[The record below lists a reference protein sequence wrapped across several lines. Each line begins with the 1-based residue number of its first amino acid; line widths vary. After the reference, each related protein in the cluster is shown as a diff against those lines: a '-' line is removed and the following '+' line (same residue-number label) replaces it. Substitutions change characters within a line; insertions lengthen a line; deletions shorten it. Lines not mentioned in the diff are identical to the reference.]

1 MSTLPD
7 RPPGDPAGGPEVA
20 APTTPAPRPG
30 PSLLDAVRSGQ
41 PTLRHARQ
49 LTALAA
55 TVGFDWPEIGPVW
68 DKIAEE
74 LAELQ
79 EAVDQGEPRH
89 RVEAELGDL
98 LLAIANL
105 SRFLDVD
112 PEDALCGA
120 IEKFSRR
127 FKGMEHVLAQRGQ
140 RMADLPLD
148 DLEELWVAEKRREG

>member
-1 MSTLPD
+1 
-7 RPPGDPAGGPEVA
+7 
-20 APTTPAPRPG
+20 
-30 PSLLDAVRSGQ
+30 
-41 PTLRHARQ
+41 
-49 LTALAA
+49 
-55 TVGFDWPEIGPVW
+55 
-68 DKIAEE
+68 
-74 LAELQ
+74 
-79 EAVDQGEPRH
+79 VDQGEPRH